1 MAINPLGM
9 APEGWSVVLEDS
21 GILSD
26 CNGLDYVLDLVS
38 ELELCPA
45 FPIDKYDLLKAGT
58 KRSSDEH
65 IFIQTSRPQVLL
77 HFSKK
82 LQFFFNSPYHISQVP
97 PPEPPQP
104 TTRKLSQENMSA
116 HLSSRKSSRETST
129 HEYSPQRES
138 PKISNSPARK
148 TSHEALSRN
157 SALNERYFEV
167 EKVRSRSLDNLL
179 SSDQEAN
186 PLATLGLSQ
195 SRLNDR
201 YHSVEQLA
209 PIEPVI
215 AASSYIKQEIEFEY
229 PDVSSISTSNRGGPR
244 YIKSQYVG
252 KKAPPGSHSSRAQI
266 EKSELGVR
274 SSAMSDTSETPSL
287 ASHVRRVR
295 VPSQASDVDQFLD
308 ELFSP
313 VLDGNLDELSDAR
326 SLAASIKGGGEF
338 INDINIHDNLR
349 DLTDA
354 NKLVARIK
362 GGGNRNR
369 TSSRSSSMLDHE
381 VESLTSSQQQATNS
395 GDNGNV
401 DDYINNIFRPI
412 FINDNVK
419 SEKNGDHLKNGS
431 TNQEASSSNNF
442 PALSS
447 GVITPQ
453 NMILPMLNQENR
465 LPVQFGNVQGF
476 NLPSGTDINSYQQNL
491 QRAFLQS
498 AMAQNIQIQQ
508 QLLAQNQALQTLLSQ
523 QGTVD
528 VKTVTETTVHA
539 QVHQPQNGSPNR
551 KASFNKS
558 NNFSRKSSS
567 PSSNEYK
574 NRKPSSESNISVIS
588 RNGGMPPP
596 PPPPLPPPLDPSDPS
611 EVRPFLDPYG
621 RAKTVRIGK
630 WRWPPPKD
638 SATNENGEDFM
649 HFKMRQQNRKVTPSK
664 EQIITQPSAEW
675 EEIDFDSPTAEKNSK
690 SNNRRSFEVGASRPS
705 PGSIGKL
712 KLSSEMRQ
720 RLELVTA
727 NHSVRST
734 SSKVEQPARVVNKLE
749 DTRKLMLEQQL
760 RGRWDSVDAPS
771 ESPSPENLKQID
783 SKSPTQQSWNSS
795 SWRPVPPPPP
805 IGPNSLPP
813 APSGPA
819 PPPPIRPPPAPVE
832 PIRDSFM
839 AQRQD
844 RDTFGVHQNAVI
856 HTSSKRN
863 SFSANWEVSS
873 STVHDSRDEVSNWAK
888 EGIENEK
895 QDGRISTQSSN
906 WDQTE
911 SSNMNSEI
919 VQRNISIISRES
931 WEVETKPYNEKTK
944 HMNYNKENV
953 ERPTF
958 RTHQMNRSQ
967 QEREKKHSVSTQNTD
982 KQDKL
987 EGNILLLYFVT
998 NA

>member
-1 MAINPLGM
+1 M
-9 APEGWSVVLEDS
+9 
-21 GILSD
+21 
-26 CNGLDYVLDLVS
+26 
-38 ELELCPA
+38 
-45 FPIDKYDLLKAGT
+45 
-58 KRSSDEH
+58 
-65 IFIQTSRPQVLL
+65 
-77 HFSKK
+77 
-82 LQFFFNSPYHISQVP
+82 
-97 PPEPPQP
+97 
-104 TTRKLSQENMSA
+104 
-116 HLSSRKSSRETST
+116 
-129 HEYSPQRES
+129 
-138 PKISNSPARK
+138 
-148 TSHEALSRN
+148 
-157 SALNERYFEV
+157 
-167 EKVRSRSLDNLL
+167 RSRSLDNLL
-179 SSDQEAN
+179 SGDQESN

-215 AASSYIKQEIEFEY
+215 ATSSYMVKQEIEFEY

-274 SSAMSDTSETPSL
+274 SSAMSDTSEAPSL

-326 SLAASIKGGGEF
+326 SLAASIKGGDNELL
-338 INDINIHDNLR
+338 NDINIQPNLAHLG
-349 DLTDA
+349 DV
-354 NKLVARIK
+354 NKLVAKIK

-381 VESLTSSQQQATNS
+381 VESLTSSQQQERTSHA

-412 FINDNVK
+412 FINDNIKMLDKHNVI
-419 SEKNGDHLKNGS
+419 DQLKNG
-431 TNQEASSSNNF
+431 TAHQEASSSNNIF

-447 GVITPQ
+447 GIISPQ
-453 NMILPMLNQENR
+453 SMILPTLGTNQENR
-465 LPVQFGNVQGF
+465 SPANTQSF
-476 NLPSGTDINSYQQNL
+476 NLPPGTDITAYQQNF

-523 QGTVD
+523 QATVD
-528 VKTVTETTVHA
+528 VKTITETTVHA
-539 QVHQPQNGSPNR
+539 QVHQPPTGSPNR
-551 KASFNKS
+551 KSSFNKS
-558 NNFSRKSSS
+558 NNFSHKSSS
-567 PSSNEYK
+567 PSSSSALGEFK
-574 NRKPSSESNISVIS
+574 NRKPSSDSNTSVIS
-588 RNGGMPPP
+588 RNCDMPPP
-596 PPPPLPPPLDPSDPS
+596 PPPPMPPPLDPSDPS
-611 EVRPFLDPYG
+611 EARPFLDPYG

-638 SATNENGEDFM
+638 SATNENGEDFI

-664 EQIITQPSAEW
+664 EQQVILQSSAEW
-675 EEIDFDSPTAEKNSK
+675 EDIDFDQPSREPEKTSK
-690 SNNRRSFEVGASRPS
+690 SSNRRSFEVGASRPS

-720 RLELVTA
+720 RLEIVTA

-734 SSKVEQPARVVNKLE
+734 SSKVEQPARVINKLE

-760 RGRWDSVDAPS
+760 RGRWDSVDGSQGALS
-771 ESPSPENLKQID
+771 ESSSPENLKMRID
-783 SKSPTQQSWNSS
+783 SKSPTQQSWNSAA
-795 SWRPVPPPPP
+795 WRPVPPPLP
-805 IGPNSLPP
+805 IGPSSLPP
-813 APSGPA
+813 APAGPA
-819 PPPPIRPPPAPVE
+819 PPPPIRPPQPPAPVE
-832 PIRDSFM
+832 PVRDSFM

-844 RDTFGVHQNAVI
+844 RDTFGVHQNTVL
-856 HTSSKRN
+856 HGNSKRN
-863 SFSANWEVSS
+863 SFSANWEVNS
-873 STVHDSRDEVSNWAK
+873 STAHDSREEFNNWAK
-888 EGIENEK
+888 DGIDSEK
-895 QDGRISTQSSN
+895 QDGRMSRQSSN

-911 SSNMNSEI
+911 SSNINDSEI
-919 VQRNISIISRES
+919 VQRNIFIISNER
-931 WEVETKPYNEKTK
+931 WENENKPYMEKSK
-944 HMNYNKENV
+944 HMNYGKENV
-953 ERPTF
+953 DRPTF

-967 QEREKKHSVSTQNTD
+967 QEREKKHSVTTQNTD

-987 EGNILLLYFVT
+987 EGKYS
-998 NA
+998 